1 MRNIILIF
9 TLLLYGCG
17 FTPLYSN
24 KNLNEFIF
32 KEIEIRGERDINR
45 SLISSVSFKEDKQNF
60 LFEKLI
66 LKNDKSIIETSKN
79 SKGIPES
86 YRMTINFQ
94 IIIIDKGKIIKEKG
108 FSEEFSY
115 KNLDNK
121 TDLYEYEINV
131 QNNLIKKI
139 TEELIIYLNI

>member
-1 MRNIILIF
+1 MRNILLILI
-9 TLLLYGCG
+9 LLLYGCG

-32 KEIEIRGERDINR
+32 KEIEVQGDRDINR
-45 SLISSVSFKEDKQNF
+45 SLISSTFFKEDKQNF

-66 LKNDKSIIETSKN
+66 LKNEKTIIETSKN
-79 SKGIPES
+79 SKGVPES

-94 IIIIDKGKIIKEKG
+94 ITIIDKGKIIKEKG
-108 FSEEFSY
+108 FTEDFSY

-121 TDLYEYEINV
+121 IDLYEYEINV

-139 TEELIIYLNI
+139 TEELIVYLNI